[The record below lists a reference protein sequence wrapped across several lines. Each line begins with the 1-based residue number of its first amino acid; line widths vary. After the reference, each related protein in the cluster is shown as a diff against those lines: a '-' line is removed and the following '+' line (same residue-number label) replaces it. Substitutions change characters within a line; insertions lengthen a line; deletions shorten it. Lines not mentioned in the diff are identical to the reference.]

1 MGTYR
6 NILFDIQNGVGVL
19 TLNNPESRNPLTEE
33 MKDDLLSG
41 LEEMEHTDEVRAV
54 IITGNGPAFSAGGD
68 VKKIGQELTPEE
80 ITGVM
85 KNSQRLLWKLLQ
97 LEKPVVAAI
106 NGDAFGMG
114 CNLVFTVDFPIASE
128 KARFSEAFVKLGVM
142 ADFGALYFLP
152 RVLGPWKTRELVYT
166 GGIVTAAEAK
176 EMGLVYKVV
185 PHEELQKEARSL
197 ADRLAAMPTKAIGRA
212 KKLLSRT
219 FEMSLSEV
227 LDEEIAAQIALSRT
241 EDHREAIRAFM
252 EKRQAKFQGR

>member
-1 MGTYR
+1 MTVYK
-6 NILFDIQNGVGVL
+6 NILLDIHDGVGVL
-19 TLNNPESRNPLTEE
+19 TLNSPQSRNSLTEE
-33 MKDDLLSG
+33 TKGELLGG
-41 LEEMEHTDEVRAV
+41 LEVMEHTDEVRAV
-54 IITGNGPAFSAGGD
+54 IITGNGPAFSS
-68 VKKIGQELTPEE
+68 
-80 ITGVM
+80 GVM
-85 KNSQRLLWKLLQ
+85 KTSQRLLWKLLQ

-142 ADFGALYFLP
+142 ADFGALHFLP
-152 RVLGPWKTRELVYT
+152 RVLGPWKTRELVYM

-197 ADRLAAMPTKAIGRA
+197 ADRLAVMPTKAIGRA

-219 FEMSLSEV
+219 FEISLSEV
-227 LDEEIAAQIALSRT
+227 LDEEITAQIALSRT
-241 EDHREAIRAFM
+241 EDHREAVRAFM